1 MRDTTTTET
10 QRTQRLHREEAQI
23 YMKRPLVTI
32 IIPTFN
38 RLNWIPVCLD
48 SIKAQTYPHIETL
61 VIDDGSTDGTVEW
74 LKSQPAYQHA
84 QVHVQPKNGGAS
96 IARNDGI
103 RLARGEL
110 IAFIDSDDALL
121 PHHIETAVSVFEK
134 YPNTGLFCCDSTL
147 IDSNGNVLF
156 EGSTW
161 HQIQSEARNHP
172 VQTGFRSLKNI
183 FEFSHIF
190 PGFTLPKAVFEKIG
204 DFDQSIFPMDDYD
217 LSLRVAGAGYQVY
230 YCNEPLA
237 LRREHSGQC
246 SGVANSIDTCRKQI
260 RTLNAAIQRNPEL
273 RNDSSLVN
281 RRLAAAKMELAVSRM
296 VAGERVG
303 GFGMMLQTVAT
314 NPSQL
319 FRVAHFGRRR
329 LQRLV
334 ASA

>member
-1 MRDTTTTET
+1 M
-10 QRTQRLHREEAQI
+10 Q
-23 YMKRPLVTI
+23 RPLVTI

-38 RLNWIPVCLD
+38 RLNWIPMCLD
-48 SIKAQTYPHIETL
+48 SIKSQTYPHLETL

-74 LKSQPAYQHA
+74 LKSQPEYRHA
-84 QVHVQPKNGGAS
+84 QIHVQPKNGGAS

-110 IAFIDSDDALL
+110 IVFIDSDDALL
-121 PHHIETAVSVFEK
+121 PHHIETAVSIFEK
-134 YPNTGLFCCDSTL
+134 HPNTGLFCCDSTL
-147 IDSNGNVLF
+147 IDPNGDVLF
-156 EGSTW
+156 EGRTW
-161 HQIQSEARNHP
+161 HQIQSQIKNYP
-172 VQTGFRSLKNI
+172 VQTGFRSLRNI

-204 DFDQSIFPMDDYD
+204 YFDQSIFPMDDYD

-230 YCNEPLA
+230 YCHEPLA

-273 RNDSSLVN
+273 RDDQSMVN

-334 ASA
+334 ASV